1 MSSLEKNQG
10 IRCCP
15 QCGAETAVAQLEEV
29 QYHCPECDME
39 LAHLDIRPSGS
50 VRRVLGWLKSVDDVI
65 GGRYRVK
72 TVLGRGGFAATYLVE
87 DLNLNGRRRALK
99 EIPESLFDEHELHFL
114 SRIDHPAVPDITDR
128 LKAGGM
134 EYLVLKFGG
143 SRTLEGERRRLN
155 CQIPFDDHLRDWMLQ
170 LCEALEHLHSLD
182 PPIIHRD
189 LKPANILLDDNDRV
203 MLIDFGIAKE
213 SNPST
218 KTRASGCAT
227 SHGFSSPEQEMD
239 MGTDQRSD
247 IYSFGATLY
256 ALLTGLTPPAASDR
270 LLQGKPVL
278 PPSQFASNIPPAL
291 EKAILRALDINPESR
306 QQTIGELAIVLEG
319 LEPSDSKKI
328 SQRTVFL
335 DTPKGDTHTSSSKL
349 KSVKL
354 PKKRTDIKQD
364 VDSDHAV
371 SGKEGTTT
379 SAHPDHAQAHPF
391 RAGRERI
398 PVLKST
404 GTEKNRLK
412 WPVIIG
418 AALALALAAAGIG
431 WYVAST
437 ETVDQK
443 SAIADKKGDRE
454 KKPPSDDQFTSP
466 EKQSAETVDVPPDT
480 MKPVDRNTA
489 QQPVPGEEGSK
500 QATTEPSI
508 KSKEETSVTPEPVI
522 VPTVQ
527 TKEPSALE
535 LLEQLRH
542 GVPEP
547 ASPSKPKSA
556 AKKPPTTTKKTASE
570 TIKKS
575 RQTTAKKKTV
585 ERVRKAPPKKT
596 AAPSKPTRT
605 AKPTRPK
612 ATKPTEKKKSGWTV
626 IWKGSKKTD

>member
-1 MSSLEKNQG
+1 MSSLEKNQE

-15 QCGAETAVAQLEEV
+15 QCGAKNSVAQLEDA
-29 QYHCPECDME
+29 QYHCPACDTE
-39 LAHLDIRPSGS
+39 LAHLDISPSGS

-87 DLNLNGRRRALK
+87 DLTLNGRRRALK
-99 EIPESLFDEHELHFL
+99 EIPESLFDEHELQFL

-128 LKAGGM
+128 LKADGM

-143 SRTLEGERRRLN
+143 SRTLEGERKRLN
-155 CQIPFDDHLRDWMLQ
+155 GQIPFDDHLRNWMLQ

-278 PPSQFASNIPPAL
+278 PPSQFAANLPPAL
-291 EKAILRALDINPESR
+291 EKTILRALDINPEHR

-328 SQRTVFL
+328 SQRTVVL
-335 DTPKGDTHTSSSKL
+335 DTPRGDTHTTGSKL

-354 PKKRTDIKQD
+354 PKQQTNAQQD
-364 VDSDHAV
+364 VDSDPAAV
-371 SGKEGTTT
+371 SAKKGTTPP
-379 SAHPDHAQAHPF
+379 AHSDQAQAPPH
-391 RAGRERI
+391 RADRERV

-404 GTEKNRLK
+404 DTEKHRSK
-412 WPVIIG
+412 RVIV
-418 AALALALAAAGIG
+418 AVVALALALAGIG
-431 WYVAST
+431 WYVVST
-437 ETVDQK
+437 ETVD
-443 SAIADKKGDRE
+443 KKTAVAGDEE
-454 KKPPSDDQFTSP
+454 KKPPSDDQG
-466 EKQSAETVDVPPDT
+466 EMQSAEPADIRPDVTEPVHSAVQ
-480 MKPVDRNTA
+480 KPLPNGAGSV
-489 QQPVPGEEGSK
+489 QPT
-500 QATTEPSI
+500 TTEPSI
-508 KSKEETSVTPEPVI
+508 KSKEKPIVTPKPGT
-522 VPTVQ
+522 VPSVPIN
-527 TKEPSALE
+527 EPSAVE
-535 LLEQLRH
+535 ILEQLRPK
-542 GVPEP
+542 VLEPE
-547 ASPSKPKSA
+547 SPPISETT
-556 AKKPPTTTKKTASE
+556 AKKPPATSKKTASE
-570 TIKKS
+570 TSKKS
-575 RQTTAKKKTV
+575 RPTTAKKKPV
-585 ERVRKAPPKKT
+585 KRVRKAPARKKT
-596 AAPSKPTRT
+596 AAPSKSTRT
-605 AKPTRPK
+605 AKSTRPK
-612 ATKPTEKKKSGWTV
+612 AVKPTEKKKSGWTV